1 MFRYSLAAA
10 TLLFASG
17 VVGAQAQQVTVTDDR
32 GLVTLSGGLGILAIE
47 SREYVFNGSGSP
59 DYMSLLIW
67 QSKAP
72 VLNTA
77 LNVELPQGW
86 SIGVTADAAFAGS
99 SYMED
104 YDWLAPFAVG
114 TPDMDNWTHRSQHS
128 DTRVDWYFNGSIYA
142 AYKIRLEDGPTLRFH
157 GGFEYTDVQWAAFG
171 GTYIYSTGG
180 FRDDAGDFG
189 SGRSITYRQQFPALV
204 AGGNAIFE
212 RDGWTFDLGAKAG
225 FTFGAKATDDHW
237 RRDLRFVEDVY
248 VAPLVGV
255 SASASHQV
263 SDGLNLTLSGKVDR
277 IFLGRSD
284 TSMFD
289 IPTGAPAGGSTNESG
304 ADLLSASLQ
313 VGLKG
318 SF

>member
-1 MFRYSLAAA
+1 
-10 TLLFASG
+10 
-17 VVGAQAQQVTVTDDR
+17 
-32 GLVTLSGGLGILAIE
+32 
-47 SREYVFNGSGSP
+47 
-59 DYMSLLIW
+59 
-67 QSKAP
+67 
-72 VLNTA
+72 
-77 LNVELPQGW
+77 
-86 SIGVTADAAFAGS
+86 
-99 SYMED
+99 MED
-104 YDWLAPFAVG
+104 YDWIAPYVVG
-114 TPDMDNWTHRSQHS
+114 KPSMDNWTHRSQH
-128 DTRVDWYFNGSIYA
+128 TGTKLDWYFNGSIYA
-142 AYKIRLEDGPTLRFH
+142 AYKIQLEDGPALRFH
-157 GGFEYTDVQWAAFG
+157 GGLEYTDVQWTASG

-180 FRDDAGDFG
+180 FRDDSGDFG
-189 SGRSITYRQQFPALV
+189 PGRSITHRQQFPALV
-204 AGGNAIFE
+204 AGANAIFE
-212 RDGWTFDLGAKAG
+212 RGNWTFDFGAKAG
-225 FTFGAKATDDHW
+225 LTFGAKATDDHW

-263 SDGLNLTLSGKVDR
+263 SDGLNLSISGKVDR